1 MSVAAL
7 AIRECGLR
15 GELTS
20 EARKE
25 GRMPLQTKDRAP
37 LAKPTLACHMP
48 AKGALTDEEWVST
61 RNASNTAR
69 KSNLGQTSGTM
80 IAPAQIAEFL
90 QSMPARYAQAF
101 DAAAIEQHARISV
114 GRRGRPVNVGAFASS
129 ARTGTASFRGTPTKH
144 WICFGS
150 GDK

>member
-37 LAKPTLACHMP
+37 LAKPTMACHMP
-48 AKGALTDEEWVST
+48 SKGALVSDT
-61 RNASNTAR
+61 GESFSLIGARFHDLSNPF
-69 KSNLGQTSGTM
+69 Q
-80 IAPAQIAEFL
+80 
-90 QSMPARYAQAF
+90 
-101 DAAAIEQHARISV
+101 RIQP
-114 GRRGRPVNVGAFASS
+114 G
-129 ARTGTASFRGTPTKH
+129 
-144 WICFGS
+144 GS
-150 GDK
+150 RC